1 MFNTHREAM
10 LDYKLTDINEY
21 EPAIELSPVA
31 NHDHCSI
38 LVKGAGLRKRVITP
52 QGETAVNTAIA
63 EQDWI
68 SVFDA
73 PDVHSKVDL
82 LHLTVE
88 DILKKNCPYRRIKQ
102 RRPTTVD
109 NKCHCQNN
117 RNQRQSPS

>member
-1 MFNTHREAM
+1 M

-73 PDVHSKVDL
+73 TDGHSKVDL

-88 DILKKNCPYRRIKQ
+88 DILKNHCPYQCIKH

-109 NKCHCQNN
+109 NKCHCQNS
-117 RNQRQSPS
+117 RGL